1 MLISTIEQ
9 VFKEIFDEE
18 KGLVKSVESV
28 YEKSEDGDY
37 LKLVISIHNIKTD
50 ISTIIHTKFIFKTD
64 LEKIN
69 ILENSFVYLYD
80 INCRYRKVDFND
92 ESSLKKSID
101 DIISST
107 DFGKDIKILSDFIE
121 APSMFLNYYFK
132 KSNITNYS
140 VFDVQ
145 YEPKFKVQPCDKT
158 TFDFKVN
165 VNNSYDIEISISK
178 IEDDE
183 KISYKVYTK
192 FLDDYII
199 EEIDTLNNVQN
210 IIGSSIT
217 TILDKRLK

>member
-92 ESSLKKSID
+92 ESSLKESID

-183 KISYKVYTK
+183 KINYKVYTK

-199 EEIDTLNNVQN
+199 EEINTLNNVQN
-210 IIGSSIT
+210 IIGSNIS

>member
-28 YEKSEDGDY
+28 YEKSEDGEY

-92 ESSLKKSID
+92 EKTLKESID

-183 KISYKVYTK
+183 KITYKVYTK

-199 EEIDTLNNVQN
+199 EEINTLNNVQN

>member
-9 VFKEIFDEE
+9 VFKEIFGEE

-92 ESSLKKSID
+92 ESSLKESID

-183 KISYKVYTK
+183 KINYKVYTK

>member
-9 VFKEIFDEE
+9 IFKEVFDED

-28 YEKSEDGDY
+28 YEKSEDGEY

-92 ESSLKKSID
+92 ESSLKESID

-145 YEPKFKVQPCDKT
+145 YEPKFKIQPCDKT

-192 FLDDYII
+192 FLDDYVI

-217 TILDKRLK
+217 SILDKRLK

>member
-28 YEKSEDGDY
+28 YEKSEDGEY

-92 ESSLKKSID
+92 EKTLKESID

-183 KISYKVYTK
+183 KMIYKVYTK

-199 EEIDTLNNVQN
+199 EEINTLNNVQN

>member
-1 MLISTIEQ
+1 MLICSIEQ
-9 VFKEIFDEE
+9 IFKEVFDED

-28 YEKSEDGDY
+28 YEKSEDGEY

-64 LEKIN
+64 LEKID
-69 ILENSFVYLYD
+69 ILENSFIYLYD

-92 ESSLKKSID
+92 ENSLKESID

-145 YEPKFKVQPCDKT
+145 YEPKFKIQPCDKT

-210 IIGSSIT
+210 IIGTSIT
-217 TILDKRLK
+217 SILDKRLK

>member
-9 VFKEIFDEE
+9 IFKEVFDED

-28 YEKSEDGDY
+28 YEKSEDGEY

-92 ESSLKKSID
+92 ESSLKESID

-145 YEPKFKVQPCDKT
+145 YEPKFKIQPCDNT

-217 TILDKRLK
+217 SILDKRLK

>member
-9 VFKEIFDEE
+9 IFKEVFDED

-28 YEKSEDGDY
+28 YEKSEDGEY

-92 ESSLKKSID
+92 ESSLKESID

-145 YEPKFKVQPCDKT
+145 YEPKFKIQPCDKT

-217 TILDKRLK
+217 SILDKRLK

>member
-9 VFKEIFDEE
+9 IFKEVFDED

-28 YEKSEDGDY
+28 YEKSEDGEY

-64 LEKIN
+64 LEKIK

-92 ESSLKKSID
+92 ENSLKESIN

-145 YEPKFKVQPCDKT
+145 YEPKFKIQPCDKT

-210 IIGSSIT
+210 IIGSNIT
-217 TILDKRLK
+217 SILDKRLK

>member
-9 VFKEIFDEE
+9 VFKEVFDEE

-28 YEKSEDGDY
+28 YEKSEDGEY

-64 LEKIN
+64 LEKVN

-92 ESSLKKSID
+92 GNSLKESID

-183 KISYKVYTK
+183 KINYKVYTK

>member
-28 YEKSEDGDY
+28 YEKSDDGDY

-92 ESSLKKSID
+92 ESSLKESID

-199 EEIDTLNNVQN
+199 EEINTLNNVQN

>member
-69 ILENSFVYLYD
+69 ILEDSFVYLYD

-92 ESSLKKSID
+92 ESSLKESID

>member
-92 ESSLKKSID
+92 EKTLKESID

>member
-18 KGLVKSVESV
+18 KGLVESVESV
-28 YEKSEDGDY
+28 YEKSEDGEY

-69 ILENSFVYLYD
+69 ILEDSFVYLYD

-92 ESSLKKSID
+92 ESSLKESID

-183 KISYKVYTK
+183 KINYKVYTK